1 MSDEEALHK
10 ASVEIER
17 LLSQYPKLEEEIM
30 NAIRT
35 ALIENNPK
43 AMTDAQKLQ
52 LEKDLASLK
61 NYRKT
66 GGRRRKSRKSR
77 KQRRT
82 RRRR

>member
-61 NYRKT
+61 NYGKT